1 MNYVYEYLKKMGYN
15 INTEYY
21 NKINSWI
28 DIWKGE
34 APWLKVQTVDGDSYP
49 MYSLN
54 IAKRS
59 CEDLSS
65 MLTSENYD
73 IKAVTNDELL
83 QQIIK
88 DTNFLEQLPDNIEK
102 IGYTGTIGTVVR
114 IKNAKIIGDGEDAKL
129 VKSEKTKTKVINLLA
144 NQIIPLRIEDN
155 KFIDVAFVSE
165 QIQEIDNKKVKLI
178 CLETHILKE
187 KSYQVSN
194 VFFEKDT
201 GNIIKLNN
209 VIETYNTLSQQ
220 PLFSIGKLP
229 KLNPIEN
236 NMGLGIPIFG
246 EAIDQLKILDL
257 TYNNFGM
264 DFKLG
269 QKILLINQKLTRVEK
284 YEDVDKDGNIVVKE
298 RVVYPQE
305 IQKRL
310 FTPVGDEMMQDGTQ
324 KPYVYEYNPDLRVG
338 DNADGVQYS
347 LDYYSFK
354 IGYGTKYYSFSTS
367 NGITATEYIGN
378 RQDLIANGNKNRKKI
393 KEYLI
398 GICKALL
405 LSEKILGDS
414 SIDETQVIEIPDVDN
429 FLEDDGTVLERAQSE
444 VAAGL
449 MSLYTYLTKYKGMT
463 EQEATQEIELINN
476 ENAPVIKDET
486 E

>member
-1 MNYVYEYLKKMGYN
+1 MNYVYEYLKKQGYN

-34 APWLKVQTVDGDSYP
+34 APWLKVQTIDGDNYP

-59 CEDLSS
+59 CEDLAS

-73 IKAVTNDELL
+73 IKATKNDELL
-83 QQIIK
+83 QQTIK
-88 DTNFLEQLPDNIEK
+88 DTNFLEQLPENIEK

-114 IKNAKIIGDGEDAKL
+114 IKNAKVIGKGENAKL
-129 VKSEKTKTKVINLLA
+129 VRSQDTKTKVINLLA
-144 NQIIPLRIEDN
+144 NQIIPLKTEN
-155 KFIDVAFVSE
+155 NNFIDVAFISE
-165 QIQEIDNKKVKLI
+165 QTQDINKKKVRLI

-187 KSYQVSN
+187 KGYQISN

-201 GNIIKLNN
+201 GNIIKLDN
-209 VIETYNTLSQQ
+209 VLETYNTLSYQ
-220 PLFSIGKLP
+220 PLFSIGKLS

-236 NMGLGIPIFG
+236 NMGLGISIFG
-246 EAIDQLKILDL
+246 EAIDQLQILDL

-269 QKILLINQKLTRVEK
+269 QKILLINQKLTKVEK

-298 RVVYPQE
+298 RVIYPQE

-310 FTPVGDEMMQDGTQ
+310 FTPIGDEMMQDGTQ

-338 DNADGVQYS
+338 DNADGVQHS

-367 NGITATEYIGN
+367 NGVTATEYIGN

-393 KEYLI
+393 KKYLT

-405 LSEKILGDS
+405 LSEKILGNS
-414 SIDETQVIEIPDVDN
+414 SVDETQIIEIPDVDN

-449 MSLYTYLTKYKGMT
+449 MSIYTYLTKHKGMT
-463 EQEATQEIELINN
+463 EQEAKQEIELINN
-476 ENAPVIKDET
+476 ENMPIT
-486 E
+486 EVREE